1 MKSHFL
7 SALIVKDIFLIHELN
22 EVNDLQ
28 NILKIL
34 QNIKVNNFTEIF
46 LNSKKKICR
55 DFQDSIV
62 YLSLL
67 LKEVTSLPDRGKRQ
81 KVRFK

>member
-7 SALIVKDIFLIHELN
+7 SALIAKDIFLINELN

-34 QNIKVNNFTEIF
+34 QNIKVNNFKEIF
-46 LNSKKKICR
+46 LNSKKKNLQG
-55 DFQDSIV
+55 F
-62 YLSLL
+62 
-67 LKEVTSLPDRGKRQ
+67 PG
-81 KVRFK
+81 

>member
-7 SALIVKDIFLIHELN
+7 SALIAKDIFLINELN

-46 LNSKKKICR
+46 LNSKKKSAGISR
-55 DFQDSIV
+55 IV
-62 YLSLL
+62 LCTCLCC
-67 LKEVTSLPDRGKRQ
+67 
-81 KVRFK
+81 